1 MHLFR
6 TNPQPTG
13 FKFPPQDL
21 AVANSAMVDTQTAP
35 EWIDSDICLRC
46 RTPFSFTN
54 RKHHCRNC
62 GQVFDQQCS
71 AKTMPLPHFGITQE
85 VRVCDGCHAKLTKKT
100 DKADHKG
107 HRHSTSLHGSRHRS
121 ARELADAELQRAI
134 QLSLDEVGA
143 ANGHGR
149 PGYVPSQPSPSAW
162 QTSEPPL
169 VDHKTRPDSKSS
181 EVEEDDPDL
190 RAAIEASLREA
201 NAPKPSAPVAV
212 ETPRSEEP
220 PYAYGATVY
229 SQSYPPTTAPI
240 PAIPS
245 VPKLPTYDL
254 EPLES
259 DTILTFNQTVEQ
271 VEAQG
276 GKDISR
282 YPAVN
287 ELFDKA
293 NGLRPKLALSLD
305 DTGRKERESFNQQAH
320 HPDLTQVECLEMLSE
335 MNDKLSQAVKLY
347 DKLLTEQVS
356 HPTWT
361 RVPAPAQPSTY
372 QPVNAGYNAAY
383 RTNGSYAQWSPSH
396 QQPQAHA
403 QPMSPGYQQY
413 DEPVHTPRQTHS
425 PQVSYFNPT
434 PVQEYHGQYP
444 PRKESLYAVQQ
455 IPSAPSPAEA
465 QPHWNQ
471 QPQQAE
477 QQLSQQPQHVPQPSF
492 TQPPLQHSES
502 SLISAPPPPAPQYNL
517 PQTSPLAQTPTLHQS
532 PPLFVIPQS
541 SPPAPIS
548 QPQHPAPSQSAV
560 RGQTSLGSSAS
571 SGLTRHNT
579 TSFPPS
585 RSQHS
590 TNTFLSRHNTVAAAS
605 PPQVQQQQQASL
617 PQFPVAP
624 TSAPQSF
631 PLYGP
636 SIPSNV
642 PQPERK
648 EALLID
654 L

>member
-1 MHLFR
+1 
-6 TNPQPTG
+6 
-13 FKFPPQDL
+13 
-21 AVANSAMVDTQTAP
+21 MVDTQTAP
-35 EWIDSDICLRC
+35 EWIDSDVCLRC

-85 VRVCDGCHAKLTKKT
+85 VRVCDGCHSKLTKKG

-134 QLSLDEVGA
+134 QLSLEEVGA
-143 ANGHGR
+143 THGHSR

-169 VDHKTRPDSKSS
+169 VDRRPLPDSNAA

-201 NAPKPSAPVAV
+201 NAPKPSAPIAV
-212 ETPRSEEP
+212 ETPRSEEAQY
-220 PYAYGATVY
+220 PYGVPGY
-229 SQSYPPTTAPI
+229 SRSYPPTVTPT
-240 PAIPS
+240 PVIPS
-245 VPKLPTYDL
+245 VPKLPSYDL

-259 DTILTFNQTVEQ
+259 DTILTFSQTVEQ

-276 GKDISR
+276 GRDISR

-305 DTGRKERESFNQQAH
+305 DTGRRESESFHEAGFH
-320 HPDLTQVECLEMLSE
+320 RSLTGYLEMLSE

-361 RVPAPAQPSTY
+361 RSPPLPQQSGY
-372 QPVNAGYNAAY
+372 QPINAGYNHVHPAP
-383 RTNGSYAQWSPSH
+383 NGSYGPWAPS
-396 QQPQAHA
+396 QTQPQGHA
-403 QPMSPGYQQY
+403 QPVPGYQSY
-413 DEPVHTPRQTHS
+413 GETVHTPRQTHS
-425 PQVSYFNPT
+425 PQVSYLHRSST
-434 PVQEYHGQYP
+434 QEYPG
-444 PRKESLYAVQQ
+444 ESSYAAPLA
-455 IPSAPSPAEA
+455 PSAPPDV
-465 QPHWNQ
+465 QTQW
-471 QPQQAE
+471 
-477 QQLSQQPQHVPQPSF
+477 QQPQHSEPHRQTTYDPHSQSQQHVQQPYIQPLQQELAQVSVPPPTPQYNPPASQSPVPYQSAALSAVR
-492 TQPPLQHSES
+492 QPPLPTPES
-502 SLISAPPPPAPQYNL
+502 RPPV
-517 PQTSPLAQTPTLHQS
+517 TSPPTG
-532 PPLFVIPQS
+532 PPQS
-541 SPPAPIS
+541 SPVS
-548 QPQHPAPSQSAV
+548 LPS
-560 RGQTSLGSSAS
+560 S
-571 SGLTRHNT
+571 SGLNRHNT
-579 TSFPPS
+579 TSYPS
-585 RSQHS
+585 SRPQHP
-590 TNTFLSRHNTVAAAS
+590 TNSLLVRHNTVAP
-605 PPQVQQQQQASL
+605 PPQAQQQPSL
-617 PQFPVAP
+617 PAFPVVP

-631 PLYGP
+631 SMYGS
-636 SIPSNV
+636 SIPQSV

>member
-1 MHLFR
+1 M
-6 TNPQPTG
+6 
-13 FKFPPQDL
+13 
-21 AVANSAMVDTQTAP
+21 S
-35 EWIDSDICLRC
+35 
-46 RTPFSFTN
+46 
-54 RKHHCRNC
+54 
-62 GQVFDQQCS
+62 
-71 AKTMPLPHFGITQE
+71 LPHFGITQE
-85 VRVCDGCHAKLTKKT
+85 VRVCDGCHAKLTKKS

-107 HRHSTSLHGSRHRS
+107 HRHATSLHGSRHRS

-134 QLSLDEVGA
+134 QLSLEEVGA

-169 VDHKTRPDSKSS
+169 VDRKTRPDSISS

-212 ETPRSEEP
+212 EIPRSEEP
-220 PYAYGATVY
+220 PYAYSAPVY
-229 SQSYPPTTAPI
+229 PQSYPPTTTPT
-240 PAIPS
+240 PAVPS

-276 GKDISR
+276 GRDISR

-305 DTGRKERESFNQQAH
+305 DTGRKERESSNQQAH
-320 HPDLTQVECLEMLSE
+320 HPDLTQVGFLEMLSE

-361 RVPAPAQPSTY
+361 RAPAPAQPSTY
-372 QPVNAGYNAAY
+372 QPANAGYNAAY
-383 RTNGSYAQWSPSH
+383 RTNGSHPQWSPSH

-403 QPMSPGYQQY
+403 QPMLPGYQQY

-425 PQVSYFNPT
+425 PQVSYFNP
-434 PVQEYHGQYP
+434 GQHP
-444 PRKESLYAVQQ
+444 PRKESLYTAQQ
-455 IPSAPSPAEA
+455 ILSASPPVEVR
-465 QPHWNQ
+465 PHWNQ
-471 QPQQAE
+471 PLQQAE
-477 QQLSQQPQHVPQPSF
+477 QQLSQQSQHVQQPSY
-492 TQPPLQHSES
+492 TQFPLQHSEP
-502 SLISAPPPPAPQYNL
+502 SLISALPPPAPQYNP
-517 PQTSPLAQTPTLHQS
+517 PQTSPVAQTPTLHQS
-532 PPLFVIPQS
+532 LPSFVVPQS
-541 SPPAPIS
+541 PP
-548 QPQHPAPSQSAV
+548 PAPSQSAI
-560 RGQTSLGSSAS
+560 RGQPVLGSSPTS

-579 TSFPPS
+579 TSFTSS

-590 TNTFLSRHNTVAAAS
+590 TNTFLSRHNTVTAAS
-605 PPQVQQQQQASL
+605 PPQVQQQQQPSL